1 MVNYALPQGH
11 SLDCA
16 GRVLN
21 LSHPQVMGIL
31 NITPDSFFD
40 GGKYLA
46 LDQAVLQAHRMV
58 EEGAA
63 IIDIGGES
71 TRPGAMPVPLKEEL
85 RRVIPIIEA
94 LHQELSIPLSIDT
107 SKPEVM
113 RAAVA
118 AGVGF
123 INDVYALRREGALQ
137 AASELG
143 VPICLMHMQGE
154 PQTMQQ
160 NPTYVDVAEE
170 VQAFLLAR
178 VAACTRGGISRKHLV
193 LDPGF
198 GFGKRSVHNLL
209 LLRHLDHLCGIGFP
223 VLVGLSR
230 KSFIGAPLK
239 ALTKERLNGGLALAT
254 LAAWQGAAIVR
265 THDVRA
271 TVQALILCDSV
282 KRVKG

>member
-1 MVNYALPQGH
+1 MDHLSPQRH
-11 SLDCA
+11 LLDCA
-16 GRVLN
+16 GHILD
-21 LSHPQVMGIL
+21 LSYPQVMGIL

-40 GGKYLA
+40 GGKYLV
-46 LDQAVLQAHRMV
+46 LDQAVLQARRMV

-71 TRPGAMPVPLKEEL
+71 TRPGAAPVPLEEEL

-94 LHQELSIPLSIDT
+94 LSQELTVPLSIDT
-107 SKPEVM
+107 RKAEVM

-118 AGVGF
+118 AGAGF
-123 INDVYALRREGALQ
+123 INDIYALRGEGALQ

-154 PQTMQQ
+154 PQTMQE
-160 NPTYVDVAEE
+160 NPAYIDVVEE

-178 VAACTRGGISRKHLV
+178 VAACTRAGIPRENLI

-198 GFGKRSVHNLL
+198 GFGKKAIHNLL
-209 LLRHLDHLCGIGFP
+209 LLRHLNRICGIGLP

-230 KSFIGAPLK
+230 KSFLGAQLK
-239 ALTKERLNGGLALAT
+239 TPAKERLTGGLALAT

-271 TVQALILCDSV
+271 TVQALLLCNSV
-282 KRVKG
+282 KKVKE